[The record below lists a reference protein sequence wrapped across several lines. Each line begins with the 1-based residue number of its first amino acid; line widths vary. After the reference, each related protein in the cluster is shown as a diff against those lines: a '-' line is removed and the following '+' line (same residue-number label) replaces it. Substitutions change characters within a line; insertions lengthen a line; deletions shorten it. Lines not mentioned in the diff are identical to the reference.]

1 MVSIAHR
8 LSTAEA
14 ADIVLVFA
22 DGRLVERGHHTEL
35 VAAGGTYAS
44 LYRSWLG
51 NTRAGGEMPGQ
62 PAAGPTAPISAR

>member
-14 ADIVLVFA
+14 ADAVLVFA
-22 DGRLVERGHHTEL
+22 DGRIVETGTHDEL

-44 LYRSWLG
+44 LYQSWLG
-51 NTRAGGEMPGQ
+51 ATGNGH
-62 PAAGPTAPISAR
+62 TAETPPPLAT